1 MKQQQGFGALL
12 LLILIAVVSISVA
25 LVASDRKRSAQAA
38 EQVIQH
44 AALQVQRIQEAALVY
59 HSGWGVWPDNSD
71 VLDQH
76 DLVALT
82 DLNTTFDSVMELSV
96 EADEET
102 QRFIISL
109 DTHTDNQANTLAN
122 LVLNGQAVGNRV
134 ISSMPSPYDVTSYD
148 DFLRRAES
156 TAMPDGNTMEVDLDV
171 AGYNLENVR
180 DAQGQRLQA
189 NRLAADDMNSDDIQ
203 VDGYMDIGS
212 ARLQSTGSTLNVSS
226 GFTTTGNMSA
236 QLANLATVTT
246 TGNVSGTNFT
256 GDNFTASDVGAN
268 ENQIYQELMQLQ
280 QDLDECMYEG
290 DRPCMPQAPV
300 ISNVSCPSCD
310 LSGERSNF
318 SATMSATVS
327 NCRQGCSFSWAISN
341 TLSGTCSAG
350 TVTASQ
356 GSRNLSCTVSGTLEP
371 QESLTGNVTLTARN
385 SRNSSLAT
393 NTARNVSW
401 TNTTDPR
408 TPLDD
413 IVFAVFYYNTGGN
426 YGPSNSG
433 DVVIPLLNGKPIS
446 EWGNDCSGCVVS
458 YEPLQDM
465 DYFVADEPWRW
476 TLRGVFSSEI
486 SGFGGAGGETF
497 TKPINL
503 QSSDTIGLSVSP
515 GGRWGQYPSQDERQ
529 GDRVIRFT
537 VTEGNEAK
545 VTDVT
550 MYARYQLNCQQD
562 EWSAC

>member
-300 ISNVSCPSCD
+300 ISNVSCPLCD
-310 LSGERSNF
+310 RSEQRSDF

-327 NCRQGCSFSWAISN
+327 NCRQGCAFSWAISN

-401 TNTTDPR
+401 TNTTPDDD
-408 TPLDD
+408 PLDNMMAGCW
-413 IVFAVFYYNTGGN
+413 VGTSAFNT
-426 YGPSNSG
+426 
-433 DVVIPLLNGKPIS
+433 
-446 EWGNDCSGCVVS
+446 
-458 YEPLQDM
+458 
-465 DYFVADEPWRW
+465 
-476 TLRGVFSSEI
+476 
-486 SGFGGAGGETF
+486 
-497 TKPINL
+497 
-503 QSSDTIGLSVSP
+503 VSP
-515 GGRWGQYPSQDERQ
+515 GNCSAYYHSPHHFHMVAFSVGDIFSSRNEYFTMSEPSRYSIQWS
-529 GDRVIRFT
+529 GDCTSTHSTCSRSGYTTGPNGTVFEAT
-537 VTEGNEAK
+537 VKVTEMDTGR
-545 VTDVT
+545 V
-550 MYARYQLNCQQD
+550 
-562 EWSAC
+562 WSRTVRAHDCTSAIHWLPGC